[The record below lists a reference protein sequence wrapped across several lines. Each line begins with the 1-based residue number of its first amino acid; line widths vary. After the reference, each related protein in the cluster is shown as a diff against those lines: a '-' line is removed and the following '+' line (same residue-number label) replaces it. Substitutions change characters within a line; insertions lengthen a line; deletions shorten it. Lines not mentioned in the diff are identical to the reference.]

1 MVLDVIDHVGVFFLA
16 ISGVLTAADK
26 DMDFFGGYIIAFIAS
41 LGGGTLR
48 DLLLNTDVAWMSSMS
63 LILTVM
69 LGATL
74 GIFFQ
79 HSLKRMRKTFFVFDT
94 LGMSLFTIAG
104 LQKGLEFDQLPFV
117 ALLLGV
123 ITATF
128 GGVIRDVLC
137 NDIPLVFR
145 EEVYATACISGAGI
159 YLIGV
164 YFGVGNSLP
173 LLIISMSVIVIIR
186 TLAVWQHWH
195 MPLLKNVFNKK

>member
-1 MVLDVIDHVGVFFLA
+1 MILDVIDHIGVFFLA
-16 ISGVLTAADK
+16 ISGVLTASEK
-26 DMDFFGGYIIAFIAS
+26 NMDFFGGYIIAFIAS

-48 DLLLNTDVAWMSSMS
+48 DLLLNTNVAWMSSMS
-63 LILTVM
+63 LIITVM
-69 LGATL
+69 LGATI

-79 HSLKRMRKTFFVFDT
+79 QAFRKMRKTFFVFDT

-104 LQKGLEFDQLPFV
+104 LEKGLEFDQLPFV

-145 EEVYATACISGAGI
+145 KEVYATACISGGGI
-159 YLIGV
+159 YLVGT
-164 YFGVGNSLP
+164 YLGYGNSVP
-173 LLIISMSVIVIIR
+173 LLVIAMSVIVIIR
-186 TLAVWQHWH
+186 TLAVWRHWH
-195 MPLLKNVFNKK
+195 MPLVKDVFNKK